1 MLAPHA
7 KLSAIAVSFACTIL
21 LGAFGST
28 PQSQAPP
35 PTPPSQQ
42 TPPPAN
48 SSQQTA
54 VPTQTDAAA
63 AAARA
68 ERVRKAQAFAK
79 QLEDGASPNQVQDA
93 PLTDPN
99 QTLFISPAKVHM
111 LVGEVQPFNAFDI
124 DGRDLSTAVQW
135 SLDDAKIAYPT
146 SGASTEIT
154 AKAPGTVKMR
164 AKIGGRTAEADITVV
179 PGIKLPQGSKRW
191 EAPAIPGYHSTQIVP
206 AVPSASG
213 IDVYE
218 VEENAG
224 GGSSLIRAFNSD
236 GRQVWMKVVTGKIDK
251 LIPAFK

>member
-7 KLSAIAVSFACTIL
+7 KLSAIAGLFGCTIL
-21 LGAFGST
+21 LSAFGST

-35 PTPPSQQ
+35 PANSTQQ
-42 TPPPAN
+42 TVVRA
-48 SSQQTA
+48 
-54 VPTQTDAAA
+54 QTDAAAA

-99 QTLFISPAKVHM
+99 QTLFISPAKVHT

-124 DGRDLSTAVQW
+124 DGRDLSAAVQW
-135 SLDDAKIAYPT
+135 SLDDVKVAYPT

-154 AKAPGTVKMR
+154 AKAPGIVKMR
-164 AKIGGRTAEADITVV
+164 AKIGGRTAEAEITVM
-179 PGIKLPQGSKRW
+179 PGVKLPTGSKRW